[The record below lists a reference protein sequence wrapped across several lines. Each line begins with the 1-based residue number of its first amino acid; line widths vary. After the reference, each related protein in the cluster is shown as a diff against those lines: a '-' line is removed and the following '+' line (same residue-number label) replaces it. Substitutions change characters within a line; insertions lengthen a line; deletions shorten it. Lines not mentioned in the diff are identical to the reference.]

1 MKIAIIG
8 AGIGGLTAG
17 ALLLEKGHDVS
28 IFERQSNISEVG
40 AGIGIGDNVIKKLGK
55 HDLAKGIKNAGQNL
69 SAMNVLDDKGNILS
83 ASKIK
88 RGYVE
93 CNISATNFD

>member
-83 ASKIK
+83 AVKLK
-88 RGYVE
+88 EYYVE